1 MMTYEKLEQLEAERK
16 QIDDRERKA
25 VAAYQAIADDL
36 ARLQA
41 IRIAMDRLIDA
52 ARRVVEL
59 QSRGM
64 NTRPDETQDTP
75 WHNVGPPPAVVGEP
89 PAEDT
94 PLEAEPPAED
104 TPLEAGREVD
114 QNTPPDWVPQ
124 SCRRIWQ
131 DGRVGLRYRL
141 QCAHQLR
148 KAGPLG
154 LNRQE
159 LQQLTDT
166 PRGSIDR
173 ALDHH
178 WFSATERGFR
188 LIAGPFTET
197 ETE

>member
-1 MMTYEKLEQLEAERK
+1 MLTNEQLEQLEAERE
-16 QIDDRERKA
+16 QIHDRERKA
-25 VAAYQAIADDL
+25 VAAYQTIADDL

-41 IRIAMDRLIDA
+41 MSTALDQLIEA
-52 ARRVVEL
+52 ARRVL
-59 QSRGM
+59 KLRPRGM
-64 NTRPDETQDTP
+64 DTRPAETPDTP
-75 WHNVGPPPAVVGEP
+75 WHNVGPPPAVVGRP
-89 PAEDT
+89 
-94 PLEAEPPAED
+94 AEPPAED

-141 QCAHQLR
+141 QCARQLR
-148 KAGPLG
+148 KAGRLG

-159 LQQLTDT
+159 LQKLTDT

-197 ETE
+197 E